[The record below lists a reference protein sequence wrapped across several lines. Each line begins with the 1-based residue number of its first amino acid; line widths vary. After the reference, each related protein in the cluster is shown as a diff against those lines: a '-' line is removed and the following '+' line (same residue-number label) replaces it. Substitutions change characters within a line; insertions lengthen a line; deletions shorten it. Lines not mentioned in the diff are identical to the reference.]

1 MRRSSQSTLV
11 TDTVLS
17 LSPEKACPA
26 LPGSRRSV
34 SSGSFLPLFLLR
46 SLALT
51 ALFSSSDAV
60 ESDLR
65 FLGLVIFENKL
76 KPGTS
81 PAIATFRQAH
91 IPTRMVT
98 GDNVRTA
105 ISVGRECA
113 MILPTSRVFLPSFV
127 KGAFLSLSPFR
138 STCLTILDS
147 QADLPTLA
155 HRSNGPTSR
164 TRVAS
169 STLTHFEY
177 AFFPSSRGEVATDH
191 LTIRPQ
197 PLVSDQASVFSG
209 YSDEKRD
216 YHLAV
221 TGDVF
226 RWMMDF
232 GALETLQRVRSDL
245 PSSFSFQ
252 QEADFLFTRRCWSRE
267 SSSPACLPTRSTS
280 SSSAFSLSATQ
291 SVSVVT
297 VRMTAV
303 LSRLPTSVSRCRRR
317 RLALRRLSRVG
328 SRTFGAS
335 LRSSRRAGRV
345 SLRAS
350 VASNS
355 CALASLSC
363 FSCLQLTLRLAAI
376 RALYSL
382 IQFTTVSLLYAIAS
396 TLGDFQASLP
406 LSRS

>member
-138 STCLTILDS
+138 STCFDHSRLAGGPSNPRSQIEWTDIEDEGRQLDS
-147 QADLPTLA
+147 
-155 HRSNGPTSR
+155 
-164 TRVAS
+164 
-169 STLTHFEY
+169 
-177 AFFPSSRGEVATDH
+177 
-191 LTIRPQ
+191 
-197 PLVSDQASVFSG
+197 
-209 YSDEKRD
+209 YS
-216 YHLAV
+216 L
-221 TGDVF
+221 
-226 RWMMDF
+226 
-232 GALETLQRVRSDL
+232 RVRFL
-245 PSSFSFQ
+245 SFFSW
-252 QEADFLFTRRCWSRE
+252 RSR
-267 SSSPACLPTRSTS
+267 
-280 SSSAFSLSATQ
+280 
-291 SVSVVT
+291 
-297 VRMTAV
+297 
-303 LSRLPTSVSRCRRR
+303 
-317 RLALRRLSRVG
+317 
-328 SRTFGAS
+328 
-335 LRSSRRAGRV
+335 
-345 SLRAS
+345 
-350 VASNS
+350 N
-355 CALASLSC
+355 
-363 FSCLQLTLRLAAI
+363 
-376 RALYSL
+376 
-382 IQFTTVSLLYAIAS
+382 
-396 TLGDFQASLP
+396 
-406 LSRS
+406 